1 MMQATTQL
9 EVQDLSF
16 SRARSLLYQK
26 LSFKLSGG
34 QWCLLRGANGSG
46 KTTLLRILCGL
57 SSADGG
63 AVYWQ
68 GQGIAHN
75 WLAYYQTLIYIGH
88 KLGFRNNISVKDNLR
103 FYHDIGC
110 GLGRDK
116 INQALARFSIAD
128 LSERPYSSLSQGQRQ
143 RVALCRLMT
152 EAASLWLLDEP
163 MSALDRAAR
172 QVFQELLRAHLERGG
187 IAVVATH
194 KDLGLEGLPRAY
206 QLNLSAQ

>member
-1 MMQATTQL
+1 MTQTIALL

-16 SRARSLLYQK
+16 SRGCSLLHEQ

-34 QWCLLRGANGSG
+34 QWCLLSGANGSG

-57 SSADGG
+57 SGADRGT
-63 AVYWQ
+63 VYWQ
-68 GQGIAHN
+68 GQAVAQDR
-75 WLAYYQTLIYIGH
+75 LAYYQTLIYIGH
-88 KLGFRNNISVKDNLR
+88 KLGFRNNISVKENLR
-103 FYHDIGC
+103 FYHDMGC

-116 INQALARFSIAD
+116 IDQALARFSIAD

-163 MSALDRAAR
+163 MSALDLTAR
-172 QVFQELLRAHLERGG
+172 QIFQELLYAHLANGG